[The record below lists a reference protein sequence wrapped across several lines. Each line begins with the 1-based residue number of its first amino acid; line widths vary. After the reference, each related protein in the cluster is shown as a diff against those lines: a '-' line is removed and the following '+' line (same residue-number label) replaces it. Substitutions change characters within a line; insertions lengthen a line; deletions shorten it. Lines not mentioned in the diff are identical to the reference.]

1 MLELIPKPQTLIRRD
16 GFVRLP
22 KQLGIRLNGFSAH
35 AAEAFL
41 ARSGLCAADGNFLT
55 VERDASLLKEEYRLL
70 VRQDGISI
78 RAAEE
83 RGVIWALTTLV
94 QLIGNGGVPCL
105 EIADRPKYSHRG
117 VNLDCT
123 RHFSPADEVKRI
135 VEGISL
141 VKMNVLHWHLSD
153 DQGWR
158 IESKVF
164 PRLNEVGGPY
174 YTQEE
179 IKEVVAF
186 AKARGVDVV
195 PEIDMPGHM
204 SALLAAYPEYGCFG
218 KQVHPAKG
226 MGIYPVILCAGK
238 ERTFSMLEALLEE
251 VLPLFESPYVHIGG
265 DEAPKT
271 EWEQCP
277 DCRKKVLE
285 LGLSD
290 FNELQG
296 YFTGRVAKMLR
307 ERGKTPVCWNETV
320 IASNYPK
327 DIVVQY
333 WTLNHRASM
342 ERYVSE
348 GGKWFYSDMFEL
360 YFDYPYSMTPLKKVY
375 ETAPHLGKKTV
386 DDRNGLMGMECC
398 LWTEHI
404 SDPAVLERRLFPRV
418 LALAERCWGTR
429 ERYEDFLSR
438 LRPLI
443 AKPLFGGISF
453 TPDDWWDPK
462 GKARRE
468 EAIGYFLS
476 LNRGMSEEVREQ
488 TVQSSRPNKEFAQS
502 FMTKF
507 FHVSDLPVLL
517 CAMKK

>member
-22 KQLGIRLNGFSAH
+22 KQLGICLNGFSAH

-94 QLIGNGGVPCL
+94 QLIGNGSVPCL

-123 RHFSPADEVKRI
+123 RHFFPADEVKRI

-204 SALLAAYPEYGCFG
+204 SALLAAYPELSCSGEPYRNGDFCIGNEEDAQLCLGFKPDADVEG
-218 KQVHPAKG
+218 GNTEAEGYKGIFKG
-226 MGIYPVILCAGK
+226 MMD
-238 ERTFSMLEALLEE
+238 TFG
-251 VLPLFESPYVHIGG
+251 FKYVVS
-265 DEAPKT
+265 T
-271 EWEQCP
+271 
-277 DCRKKVLE
+277 
-285 LGLSD
+285 
-290 FNELQG
+290 
-296 YFTGRVAKMLR
+296 LR
-307 ERGKTPVCWNETV
+307 E
-320 IASNYPK
+320 S
-327 DIVVQY
+327 
-333 WTLNHRASM
+333 
-342 ERYVSE
+342 
-348 GGKWFYSDMFEL
+348 
-360 YFDYPYSMTPLKKVY
+360 
-375 ETAPHLGKKTV
+375 
-386 DDRNGLMGMECC
+386 
-398 LWTEHI
+398 
-404 SDPAVLERRLFPRV
+404 
-418 LALAERCWGTR
+418 
-429 ERYEDFLSR
+429 LS
-438 LRPLI
+438 
-443 AKPLFGGISF
+443 A
-453 TPDDWWDPK
+453 TH
-462 GKARRE
+462 
-468 EAIGYFLS
+468 
-476 LNRGMSEEVREQ
+476 NV
-488 TVQSSRPNKEFAQS
+488 T
-502 FMTKF
+502 
-507 FHVSDLPVLL
+507 
-517 CAMKK
+517 